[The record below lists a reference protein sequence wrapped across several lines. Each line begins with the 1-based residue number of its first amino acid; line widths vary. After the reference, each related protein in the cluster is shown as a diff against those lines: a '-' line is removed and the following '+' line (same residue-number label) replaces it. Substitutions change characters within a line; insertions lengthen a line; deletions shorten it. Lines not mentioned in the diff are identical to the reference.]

1 METLVGGVKMY
12 RRIQT
17 SMTLLVVCL
26 GVMPAIVMPAMAQ
39 TPGQFYT
46 GKQINFIIGYP
57 AGSGYDIY
65 GRLLASHLGGHIP
78 GQPTIVPQNMPAA
91 GSLGATNYIYTRAP
105 RDGTVIGA
113 INRSVPLAPLLQTVA
128 AGSIN
133 FDPLKFTWLG
143 SMSKEFT
150 IGFVWSAS
158 GVNSFDDLRKHEVTT
173 GTAAVTADGFVFPN
187 MMNRMLGTKL
197 KIILGYPGTKEVYL
211 AVERGELD
219 GYFGGTL
226 SSLLGSYPGWI
237 TDGKIKILVQIALE
251 KAPQLPDVPLLSD
264 FVRSDAER
272 QALKLVLSPQ
282 LMGRPYLAPPDLPE
296 DRAQALRAAFDA
308 TMKDPSFLADAS
320 KLSVDVS
327 PMSGAEIVQLLKDIY
342 ATPQDV
348 VALARDA
355 LKTPDDAKAQ

>member
-1 METLVGGVKMY
+1 MKYQKQAGAA
-12 RRIQT
+12 
-17 SMTLLVVCL
+17 LLAIFL
-26 GVMPAIVMPAMAQ
+26 ATEPAAAQ
-39 TPGQFYT
+39 TPEQFYN

-65 GRLLASHLGGHIP
+65 ARLLATHMGRHIP
-78 GQPTIVPQNMPAA
+78 GQPTLVPQNMPAA
-91 GSLGATNYIYTRAP
+91 GSLGATNYIYARAP

-113 INRSVPLAPLLQTVA
+113 INRSVPLAPLLQAVA
-128 AGSIN
+128 ADSVN

-150 IGFVWSAS
+150 IGFVWTAS
-158 GVNSFDDLRKHEVTT
+158 GISGFDDLRKRQVTT

-219 GYFGGTL
+219 GYFGGSL

-237 TDGKIKILVQIALE
+237 SDGKIKILVQIALE
-251 KAPQLPDVPLLSD
+251 KAPQLPDVPLLSE
-264 FVRSDAER
+264 FVRTDAER

-282 LMGRPYLAPPDLPE
+282 LMGRPYLAPPEVPQ
-296 DRAQALRAAFDA
+296 DRADALRAAFA
-308 TMKDPSFLADAS
+308 QTMKDPAFLADAG
-320 KLSVDVS
+320 KLGVDVS
-327 PMSGAEIVQLLKDIY
+327 PMRGDEILALLKDLY
-342 ATPQDV
+342 ATPPDV
-348 VALARDA
+348 VALAREA
-355 LKTPDDAKAQ
+355 LKPPADERPQ